1 MYPCPITVNN
11 NILLPKQLEYRNYK
25 DCTLNK
31 NDNMMPLHGHYTLQ
45 PRGVLTNDIGTA
57 ENFKLNKM
65 VFFESHVREISTY
78 LGGGGGD
85 VHFSRILLPKNIEE

>member
-1 MYPCPITVNN
+1 MT
-11 NILLPKQLEYRNYK
+11 
-25 DCTLNK
+25 
-31 NDNMMPLHGHYTLQ
+31 PLHGHYTLQ

-78 LGGGGGD
+78 LGGGERCPYFAH
-85 VHFSRILLPKNIEE
+85 VTSEKYRSKNRTRTSSRSGKTIVPNSKTERNNA